1 MSYNKP
7 ISKKIVRPKKYSS
20 HTTPTCFSFS
30 ISIPGLCVILF
41 ISIMA
46 LSWSF
51 VFGILIGR
59 GYSPNHNLS
68 EINQIIN
75 DTSSEKQVEKQPILK
90 PENLRFMYELKQDSN
105 TTLHNKEE
113 KKIHKLSQEID
124 TNLQHGQIPSSH
136 PHQNLKQQQDISS
149 ETKNIQKNINTK
161 EQVKQITSQNDLM
174 IYSFVFQVAS
184 FKKKIQ
190 AENLREKLEEEGFR
204 TQLVTTNDEKGNI
217 RWYHVRVLLR
227 GVNSDAIMA
236 KDTFTQLKLK
246 DTKIISQEP
255 TGRHR

>member
-1 MSYNKP
+1 MSYKP
-7 ISKKIVRPKKYSS
+7 MSKKIIRQKKYSS

-59 GYSPNHNLS
+59 GYSPNHNLP
-68 EINQIIN
+68 EISQIIN
-75 DTSSEKQVEKQPILK
+75 DTSPGNQVEKQPILK
-90 PENLRFMYELKQDSN
+90 PENLRFMHELKQDSN
-105 TTLHNKEE
+105 TILYNKEE
-113 KKIHKLSQEID
+113 KKIHNSSHEVD
-124 TNLQHGQIPSSH
+124 TNLHHDQITSSH
-136 PHQNLKQQQDISS
+136 THQDLKQQQNIPS
-149 ETKNIQKNINTK
+149 ETQNIQKNINTK

-190 AENLREKLEEEGFR
+190 AENLREKLEEDGFR
-204 TQLVTTNDEKGNI
+204 TKLVTTNDEKGNI

-227 GVNSDAIMA
+227 GVNSDAKMA

>member
-1 MSYNKP
+1 MSYKP
-7 ISKKIVRPKKYSS
+7 MSKKITRSKKYNS
-20 HTTPTCFSFS
+20 HTKPTCFSFS

-59 GYSPNHNLS
+59 GYSPNHNLP

-75 DTSSEKQVEKQPILK
+75 DTSYGSQVEKQPILK
-90 PENLRFMYELKQDSN
+90 PENLRFMHELKQDVN
-105 TTLHNKEE
+105 TTTLYNKEE
-113 KKIHKLSQEID
+113 KKIHNSSQEVD
-124 TNLQHGQIPSSH
+124 TNLQHDQITSSH
-136 PHQNLKQQQDISS
+136 TYQNLKQQQDIPS

-161 EQVKQITSQNDLM
+161 EQVKQITSQNNLM
-174 IYSFVFQVAS
+174 IYNFVFQVAS

>member
-7 ISKKIVRPKKYSS
+7 ISKKIVRPKKYTS

-30 ISIPGLCVILF
+30 ISIPGLCVIIF

-51 VFGILIGR
+51 VFGVLIGR
-59 GYSPNHNLS
+59 GYSPNHDLY

-75 DTSSEKQVEKQPILK
+75 DTSSEKQIEKQSTLK
-90 PENLRFMYELKQDSN
+90 PENLHFMHELKQNNN
-105 TTLHNKEE
+105 TTLYNKEE
-113 KKIHKLSQEID
+113 KKIHNLSQEID
-124 TNLQHGQIPSSH
+124 TNLQRGQIHSSH
-136 PHQNLKQQQDISS
+136 PHLKQQDISS
-149 ETKNIQKNINTK
+149 ERKNIQKNINIK
-161 EQVKQITSQNDLM
+161 EQVKQIKSKNDLM

-190 AENLREKLEEEGFR
+190 AESLREKLEEEGFR
-204 TQLVTTNDEKGNI
+204 TQLVTTSDEKGNI

-227 GVNSDAIMA
+227 GVKSDAIIA

-255 TGRHR
+255 TGRYR